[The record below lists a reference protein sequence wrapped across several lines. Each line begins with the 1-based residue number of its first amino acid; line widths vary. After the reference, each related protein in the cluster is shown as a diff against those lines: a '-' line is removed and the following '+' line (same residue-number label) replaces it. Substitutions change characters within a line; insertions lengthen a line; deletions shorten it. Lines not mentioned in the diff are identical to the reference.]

1 MVKDIQSRK
10 FQVTINNPEKHG
22 YKSDLIKEKLET
34 IKSTYFCFSNEVGE
48 QGTEHTHIF
57 IFSESPI
64 RFSTIKNLFPEAHIE
79 KSYGSLQ
86 ENKDYLLKEGKWK
99 RTSKAE
105 TRIEGSFYESAELP
119 EEESSKKNIMVNVMD
134 DLRSGNSVMS
144 IIQKYPSLAFK
155 SNDLYSLREQLLCEE
170 YETENRQIK
179 VIYCYGDSG
188 TGKTSNVYSE
198 NKGERICRITSY
210 DNGRALFDNYR
221 SEDILVFEEFHS
233 QIKLPDMLSYL
244 DVYPLTLPARYNNRI
259 ACYTKVY
266 ILSNLPLN
274 RQYEYEQ
281 KTDFKTWNAFLRRI
295 SEIRHFQKDFTYIVE
310 TVGGTSSWT
319 STNSSPFSE

>member
-10 FQVTINNPEKHG
+10 FQVTINNPQKHG
-22 YKSDLIKEKLET
+22 YDFNLIKEKLET
-34 IKSTYFCFSNEVGE
+34 IKSTYFCFSSEVGE

-64 RFSTIKNLFPEAHIE
+64 RFSTLKHLFPEAHIE

-86 ENKDYLLKEGKWK
+86 ENKDYLLKEGKWID
-99 RTSKAE
+99 TAKAD
-105 TRIEGSFYESAELP
+105 TRIDGSFYESSELP
-119 EEESSKKNIMVNVMD
+119 EEESSKKSIMANVMD
-134 DLRSGNSVMS
+134 DLRSGYSVNT

-155 SNDLYSLREQLLCEE
+155 INDLYSLREQLLSEE
-170 YETENRQIK
+170 YETENRQIE

-210 DNGRALFDNYR
+210 DNGRALFDNYHG
-221 SEDILVFEEFHS
+221 EKVLVFEEYHS

-244 DVYPLTLPARYNNRI
+244 DIYPLTLPARYSNRI

-266 ILSNLPLN
+266 ILSNIPLN

-281 KTDFKTWNAFLRRI
+281 KTDSKTWNAFLRRI
-295 SEIRHFQKDFTYIVE
+295 SEVRHFHKDFSYVLE
-310 TVGGTSSWT
+310 TLGGINTWT
-319 STNSSPFSE
+319 SANSSPFSE